1 MSPLC
6 RPQSGDHSRTTRVTC
21 TPALASPRMVIRIE
35 RSTVRIPYSGER
47 RANGK
52 TSDAEAPVRSRSGG
66 RLLPSA
72 VQQSSLRS
80 EPRIGMII
88 FRMRLIRILPLMA
101 SLSPAFA
108 DVGDVYIP
116 QCDREHER
124 CISRSFTAV
133 LRPNVEN
140 PAKLAGPQL
149 STKLLGTPA
158 CQRAS
163 FLICAHL
170 VERRNK
176 EPHIDSGPRRKVT

>member
-1 MSPLC
+1 MPTSIG
-6 RPQSGDHSRTTRVTC
+6 RPFSTTRVTC

-124 CISRSFTAV
+124 CISRSFTAGAAQC
-133 LRPNVEN
+133 RKSRE
-140 PAKLAGPQL
+140 
-149 STKLLGTPA
+149 A
-158 CQRAS
+158 CRTATINEAIRNSGMSASELFDMRSPRKTDKHRA
-163 FLICAHL
+163 
-170 VERRNK
+170 
-176 EPHIDSGPRRKVT
+176 PHR